1 MSEKIYF
8 ATVNGNLIDN
18 YDLANVALITTG
30 KRIEFGDFNALRKF
44 AETCKGVKFEVK
56 KPSVEYLVKYGRTFK
71 AMMLYHDQHPE
82 CKIAE
87 CRKVI
92 EDMEKNLKEK
102 KNE

>member
-18 YDLANVALITTG
+18 YDLANAALVTTG
-30 KRIEFGDFNALRKF
+30 KRIEFDNFDALRKF

-56 KPSVEYLVKYGRTFK
+56 KPSVEYLV
-71 AMMLYHDQHPE
+71 MMLYHDQHPE

-87 CRKVI
+87 CRKVV